1 MSETKN
7 LINEPNYYC
16 SLFIDSDVSREDLT
30 LNLAKFFGVSPD
42 RHYLSN
48 EKGEVGVMK
57 NKDYDS
63 VLRKDGEDGF
73 LYYRY
78 LIEVEPNEE
87 LGEENAV
94 AFVSKI
100 LEYLWSQGYPATA
113 ACDYEDSLPNKGKL
127 IPENHSWNE
136 YYIWK

>member
-63 VLRKDGEDGF
+63 ALHQDETDGF
-73 LYYRY
+73 LHYRY
-78 LIEVEPNEE
+78 FLEVEPNEE
-87 LGEENAV
+87 LGKESAV
-94 AFVSKI
+94 EFVSNTLK
-100 LEYLWSQGYPATA
+100 YLWSQGYPAVA
-113 ACDYEDSLPNKGKL
+113 SCDYEELLPNNGGYKSPNVPK
-127 IPENHSWNE
+127 PQ
-136 YYIWK
+136 